1 MRCIIGGRSSAY
13 DIMEAENMDTQRARN
28 GYGAH
33 SADTERNM
41 SIYSITHI
49 SLRVTNLQ
57 EAEAY
62 YCDLFGLE
70 VAWREAE
77 TIDGWRRL
85 PEGKTW
91 HDAEV
96 AGIQLGIAM
105 LHRDGLALALEPH
118 ALISTEGQ
126 LSHIGLLVDEQELN
140 RLRHY
145 APQVG
150 GRLVHDD

>member
-1 MRCIIGGRSSAY
+1 M
-13 DIMEAENMDTQRARN
+13 
-28 GYGAH
+28 
-33 SADTERNM
+33 
-41 SIYSITHI
+41 YSVTHI
-49 SLRVTNLQ
+49 ALRVTNLR

-77 TIDGWRRL
+77 TTEGWRRL
-85 PEGKTW
+85 PQGKTW
-91 HDAEV
+91 DEAEV
-96 AGIQLGIAM
+96 AGIQLGIVM

-118 ALISTEGQ
+118 ASIPTEGQ
-126 LSHIGLLVDEQELN
+126 LSHIGLLVDEPELS

-150 GRLVHDD
+150 GRLVHDDHNRLSLMTTTAYDGNHPPTRIQSQNASARGLRDY